1 MKRFFPEKCP
11 DRLTAEELQ
20 KLEEKLPAL
29 QDVAAQ
35 AARAIP
41 KPGKS
46 VDPDVLEDLQ
56 MATFL
61 QAGKSDN
68 NISTSDKRDYC
79 KHVARPKIV
88 FKLALRL
95 LC

>member
-1 MKRFFPEKCP
+1 MPKCQRFPKRSFHFSKNVFFPEKCP
-11 DRLTAEELQ
+11 GRLTAEELQ

-41 KPGKS
+41 QPGKP

-56 MATFL
+56 VATFL
-61 QAGKSDN
+61 QE
-68 NISTSDKRDYC
+68 R
-79 KHVARPKIV
+79 
-88 FKLALRL
+88 
-95 LC
+95 